1 MNHGSKDNHGRKLSK
16 TKQNGGDHVGG
27 GGVLLVQV
35 GSLSIFSRQ
44 QHQMDHHEASEFWKE
59 GFRSGAHHLMQI
71 LVHTLPIDI
80 SAILSPINQQ
90 LHHVLEPCLHPCAVL
105 EHHKI

>member
-1 MNHGSKDNHGRKLSK
+1 MAENEA
-16 TKQNGGDHVGG
+16 KQNKTEEIMEEEEGFFLHRWAA
-27 GGVLLVQV
+27 
-35 GSLSIFSRQ
+35 LSILSRQ
-44 QHQMDHHEASEFWKE
+44 QHQMDHHEASEFLKE